1 MSAPFSS
8 GLPSDVT
15 IGLLFESN
23 EEDIKDAF
31 GRAVTHVNTDEILP
45 NVKLIASEQQVP
57 QYDSFHTARTVCDLM
72 SNGVSGIFGPSSA
85 VTSSHVQAVCDT
97 MEIPHI
103 QTLFNPYLTRATCS
117 ISLYP
122 HHSTFSNILLR
133 LVDAYEWKDFMILYE
148 DEDGLVR
155 VSELLEKY
163 DPRGYTVTV
172 RQLPD
177 EDMKPIFRQIL
188 LDKVSNIII
197 DCSIEKLQEAL
208 RQAQQIGALG
218 KDFNYIVT
226 NLDFH
231 TLDLEP
237 YRYSGTNM
245 TGLRLVRPDSPLVQA
260 AVEQMTS
267 AAAVEASSAT
277 DGATFDLTS
286 SNLRLGPALMW
297 DAVHLFARALAR
309 LDESRDIDL
318 PRLQCEEQKGWEH
331 GLSLINFMKT
341 TELDGL
347 TGTIRFDNQGFR
359 TDYSLDI
366 VELSPD
372 DEQTMTIGNVDI
384 NTFNL
389 SRIERAKEEMKKD
402 LEAVRN
408 KTFRVMIA
416 ISEPYNM
423 LMDSATK
430 LSGNDRYEGFC
441 IDLIKELASMLGF
454 NYTFIQQPDNK
465 YGSCNQTTE
474 ICDGMLGKVQNN
486 EADLA
491 ITDLTI
497 TFDRATG
504 VDFTKPFMNLGIALL
519 HTVPSKLKPSL
530 FSFLDP
536 FSGEVWIY
544 LLGAYVVVSVE
555 LYIMARITPAE
566 WTNPYP
572 CIEEPEELENQF
584 SMLNAFW
591 FTIGALMQQGSEIA
605 PIAPSTRMVAGMWWF
620 FTLIMVSSYTAN
632 LAAFLTVVPTQ
643 EIISDPKQLVDQTRV
658 KYGAKLGGST
668 MNFFKESTDPIFSKM
683 AERMESLKEN
693 ADGLKRVVESE
704 GEFAFFM
711 ESSSIEYQAQR
722 VCDVRKV
729 GQNLDEKGYGIAMRK
744 NAEYLS
750 ALSAAVVKLQESGK
764 LSELRT
770 RWWEQR
776 KGGGKCTGAGDEEGG
791 SDDLGLE
798 NVGGVFLV
806 LGVGVGIAVIV
817 AFGELLWDLAMRARD
832 GEISFREELWEEIKF
847 IIRCKGSTK
856 TVKKP
861 KSEDEQLED
870 ALKDFQPLSPY
881 AVDFGEEN
889 GDNGDTENT
898 PNNVGNHKEALY

>member
-889 GDNGDTENT
+889 GDNGATENT